1 MNLRRLL
8 DAPQLGEFV
17 WHQVTADPTVA
28 AMSEAHL
35 ASLRHLLSMLG
46 PVPGGRRPRVLELGA
61 YRHYSGHTLAG
72 TTGAEVWLS
81 DISAEALRAGRQA
94 AVGAGID
101 AAARLCAA
109 DFHDLP
115 FADGYFDLVYIA
127 SAVHHSR
134 RPEVVLSEL
143 LRVVRPG
150 GLLWLENEP
159 VGREACFY
167 QFNSNRPE
175 SYTDFERRLAKLDLI
190 RLISSP
196 FPGTRPEEMFC
207 MVENDRIPLDLYLE
221 TLQSGGSL
229 ESLTLDTGSTIG
241 APERELIRLHGTGS
255 TRAAR
260 IDAVRLGLRSM
271 LDRVGAPDPMAE
283 VLGFGLPLAS
293 EVHRMARRLV
303 LALDDAEAP
312 ETRRLARAFGAALR
326 GGVRRRAGGAESRVP
341 LRRELPEI
349 DGVLV
354 DTGGPEGAAFLN
366 MRALLPDVHD
376 PARQASVLQ
385 TFDPHD
391 WGVVTES
398 FGANSLYNLAATARL
413 PALAEVDSA
422 ILLMRVYTVP
432 DARGPYVLRIQ
443 QGARVVAEGIVAQ
456 AESRLLRGLIHRSG
470 GPISLVHCDLDGR
483 PLKLAH
489 NLRISVLQYIA
500 RD

>member
-1 MNLRRLL
+1 MDLRRLL

-17 WHQVTADPTVA
+17 WHQVTADPTVP

-35 ASLRHLLSMLG
+35 GSLRHLLSMVG
-46 PVPGGRRPRVLELGA
+46 PIPGGRPPRVLELGA
-61 YRHYSGHTLAG
+61 YRHYSGHALAG
-72 TTGAEVWLS
+72 ETGAEVWLS
-81 DISAEALRAGRQA
+81 DISAEALRAGCQA
-94 AVGAGID
+94 ALGAGID
-101 AAARLCAA
+101 ARANLCAA

-175 SYTDFERRLAKLDLI
+175 SYTDFEQRLAKLDLI

-221 TLQSGGSL
+221 TLQAGGSL

-241 APERELIRLHGTGS
+241 APERELIRLHAGCS

-260 IDAVRLGLRSM
+260 VAALRSGLQSM
-271 LDRVGAPDPMAE
+271 IACVGAPDPAAE
-283 VLGFGLPLAS
+283 VLGFGLPLS
-293 EVHRMARRLV
+293 TEIHRMARRLV
-303 LALDDAEAP
+303 LTLDDAEDT
-312 ETRRLARAFGAALR
+312 ESRRLARAFGAALR
-326 GGVRRRAGGAESRVP
+326 GGVRRRGGAAGSPDP
-341 LRRELPEI
+341 LRRELPTV
-349 DGVLV
+349 DGVLI
-354 DTGGPEGAAFLN
+354 DIGGPEGAAFLN

-376 PARQASVLQ
+376 PSRKARVLE
-385 TFDPHD
+385 TFDSGD

-398 FGANSLYNLAATARL
+398 FGANSLYNLTASARL
-413 PALAEVDSA
+413 PELGEVDSA
-422 ILLMRVYTVP
+422 VLLMRVYTVP

-456 AESRLLRGLIHRSG
+456 AESRLLRGLIHRAS
-470 GPISLVHCDLDGR
+470 GPISIMQTDLDGR
-483 PLKLAH
+483 PLALAH